1 MRRQKGLVLPPGFV
15 PSGGGG
21 GGGGGGSIP
30 WSTGLPSQ
38 WQLVFGDAFDTP
50 VAEGA
55 MFARQGDHAK
65 GLGAYTKWG
74 AETYLTTYGSHNGT
88 GDYYGF
94 NNMSVV
100 SGIAGANGNCMRMR
114 LIPNDGTGKRVGAC
128 PFPILPG
135 AAAGSSASQSA
146 QLYGRIETRFMAT
159 STPYWKTAWL
169 FWPKTWAWTNEI
181 DFPEGSLN
189 STIGGFVHKPNNA
202 GVNAVSYT
210 TGSARFTSWHT
221 AAVEWSPGLIKF
233 ILDGVTVLTA
243 TGSNVASEP
252 CFWQA
257 QTENNLSGP
266 QPTATA
272 YCYMDYC
279 AVWKYVG

>member
-1 MRRQKGLVLPPGFV
+1 
-15 PSGGGG
+15 
-21 GGGGGGSIP
+21 
-30 WSTGLPSQ
+30 
-38 WQLVFGDAFDTP
+38 
-50 VAEGA
+50 
-55 MFARQGDHAK
+55 MFARSGDHAK
-65 GLGAYTKWG
+65 GLGAYTNWG

-94 NNMSVV
+94 NNISVV

-128 PFPILPG
+128 PFPNISGTP
-135 AAAGSSASQSA
+135 GSSASASA

-159 STPYWKTAWL
+159 ATPYWKTAWL

-202 GVNAVSYT
+202 SVNAASYT
-210 TGSARFTSWHT
+210 SGSATFTSWHT

-233 ILDGVTVLTA
+233 ILDGVTVLTT
-243 TGSNVASEP
+243 TGSNVAAES
-252 CFWQA
+252 CFWQM
-257 QTENNLSGP
+257 QTENNLSGT

-272 YCYMDYC
+272 YVYADYV
-279 AVWKYVG
+279 AVWRWAG